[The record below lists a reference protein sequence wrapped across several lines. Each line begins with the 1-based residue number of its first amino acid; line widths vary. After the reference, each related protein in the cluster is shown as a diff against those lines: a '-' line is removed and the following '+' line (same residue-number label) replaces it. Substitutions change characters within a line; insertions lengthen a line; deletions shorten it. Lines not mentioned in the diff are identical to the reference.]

1 VSCNISIFEI
11 TGGSDSLKFQNRHQR
26 TSDSGCFRSIKEPP
40 VLVSGKKILHQRT
53 AGSVHFRSLEELA
66 VFMKELVV
74 RKVVFGF
81 FRTKVLTKPSF
92 VFRKNSPVYTRLVS
106 GGNL

>member
-1 VSCNISIFEI
+1 MVFRK
-11 TGGSDSLKFQNRHQR
+11 KFQNQR
-26 TSDSGCFRSIKEPP
+26 I
-40 VLVSGKKILHQRT
+40 
-53 AGSVHFRSLEELA
+53 AGSGHFRNLEELA

-81 FRTKVLTKPSF
+81 FRTMVLTKTSF

-106 GGNL
+106 GGNLQVGGLNAQTASSFDLLVLCIQLLE